1 MSPNPDC
8 LVVNLTIMAQ
18 IITSALV
25 QAALLGV
32 VFARFSSPVKRA
44 TAIKFS
50 SKLTIAKTE
59 TITTSDGDGKMVY
72 KLSCRIGN
80 LRKQVQLL
88 RPEVT
93 MLYLSLPQDTTT
105 SSSTTTNGVSYRQLK
120 VEKSGGTL
128 WLGIPA
134 IISHVI
140 DEDSPLYPAARRVQP
155 SSSSS
160 SSLPQ
165 QQQRNGHVV
174 VLPKDRIYPFSSSQS
189 QPLFD
194 VDGEVVVLVDG
205 WDESSARPAQ
215 ARASYLLEE
224 DVIWGEKFRDVLMRT
239 DQGTWGIDFSQ
250 FDETVPL

>member
-50 SKLTIAKTE
+50 SKLTITKH
-59 TITTSDGDGKMVY
+59 TTSSSGRVVF

-88 RPEVT
+88 RPEIT
-93 MLYLSLPQDTTT
+93 MLYLSLPPHHTTT
-105 SSSTTTNGVSYRQLK
+105 DAISYRQLK
-120 VEKSGGTL
+120 VEKSVGSL

-134 IISHVI
+134 IISHII
-140 DEDSPLYPAARRVQP
+140 DEDSPLYPAAALRA
-155 SSSSS
+155 
-160 SSLPQ
+160 Q
-165 QQQRNGHVV
+165 QGNGQVV
-174 VLPKDRIYPFSSSQS
+174 VLPRDRIYPSST

-194 VDGEVVVLVDG
+194 IEGEVVVLVDG

-224 DVIWGEKFRDVLMRT
+224 DVVWGEQFRDVLMRT
-239 DQGTWGIDFSQ
+239 DEGTWGIDFSQ
-250 FDETVPL
+250 FDETIAAAAAVVVERGGER